1 MVHDAGWRFCE
12 NTHLIGPMGRIRPL
26 SLRQAL
32 LMLAV
37 VSALGLRASRAQ
49 AQTPPPPATIGPLHL
64 SIQPEIDEGFRLL
77 YELKFPQART
87 VFRNWE
93 QQHPDE
99 ALGPAAEAASYLFQE
114 FDRQGV
120 LTSEFFL
127 DDKKLLGGTNGS
139 PDPQL
144 RDGFN
149 AAARRAQELARAR
162 LQVNPRDPDALLALT
177 ISVGMLSDYAALI
190 ERRQLE
196 SLRLTRGAENT
207 AKELLAIA
215 PDAADAYVALGAAN
229 YILGC
234 LPAFKR
240 FVIRFAGYS
249 GDRALGMQQLSLAAE
264 KGHYLRPFSKLML
277 ALAALREKQED
288 LARTQ
293 FQQLAAEFPA
303 NPKFAVELAKLTIT
317 IGPAATNR

>member
-1 MVHDAGWRFCE
+1 M
-12 NTHLIGPMGRIRPL
+12 
-26 SLRQAL
+26 
-32 LMLAV
+32 
-37 VSALGLRASRAQ
+37 
-49 AQTPPPPATIGPLHL
+49 HL
-64 SIQPEIDEGFRLL
+64 STQPEIDEGFHLL
-77 YELKFPQART
+77 YELKFPQARS

-93 QQHPDE
+93 QQHLGE
-99 ALGPAAEAASYLFQE
+99 ALGPAAESASYLFQE

-127 DDKKLLGGTNGS
+127 DNRKLLGGTDGT

-149 AAARRAQELARAR
+149 AATKKAQELARER

-196 SLRLTRGAENT
+196 SLRLTREAENT
-207 AKELLAIA
+207 AKELIAVA

-234 LPAFKR
+234 LPAYKR
-240 FVIRFAGYS
+240 FVIRFGGYH
-249 GDRALGMQQLSLAAE
+249 GDRALGMQQLSLATE

-288 LARTQ
+288 VARTQ
-293 FQQLAAEFPA
+293 FQQLVAEFPA

>member
-1 MVHDAGWRFCE
+1 
-12 NTHLIGPMGRIRPL
+12 MGRVRSAPL
-26 SLRQAL
+26 RTTILI
-32 LMLAV
+32 LMA
-37 VSALGLRASRAQ
+37 VSARGPRAARAQ
-49 AQTPPPPATIGPLHL
+49 AQTPLPPSTIGPARL

-77 YELKFPQART
+77 YELKFSQARS
-87 VFRNWE
+87 VFSDWE
-93 QQHPDE
+93 QQHPGE

-149 AAARRAQELARAR
+149 AAAKKAQELAHAR

-190 ERRQLE
+190 ERRELE
-196 SLRLTRGAENT
+196 SLRLTREAENT
-207 AKELLAIA
+207 AKELIAVA
-215 PDAADAYVALGAAN
+215 PDAADADVALGAAN

-240 FVIRFAGYS
+240 FVIRFGGYH
-249 GDRALGMQQLSLAAE
+249 GDRAVGMQQLSFAAE
-264 KGHYLRPFSKLML
+264 KGHYLRPFAKLML
-277 ALAALREKQED
+277 ALAALREKQTD

-293 FQQLAAEFPA
+293 FQQLTAEFPS
-303 NPKFAVELAKLTIT
+303 NPKFAVELAKLTTT
-317 IGPAATNR
+317 IGPAETNR